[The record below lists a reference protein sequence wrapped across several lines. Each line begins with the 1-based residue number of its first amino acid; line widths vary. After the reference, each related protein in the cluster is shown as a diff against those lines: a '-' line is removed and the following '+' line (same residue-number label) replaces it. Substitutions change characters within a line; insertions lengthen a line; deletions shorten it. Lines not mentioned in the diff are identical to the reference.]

1 MEYKIL
7 PSFSSVLTLQN
18 ENKVKI
24 ILKISIMSVNEGPN
38 IDNSQVNSNISC
50 NVCSRG
56 FTTNRGL
63 LFHVNACRRKQQK
76 QQNQQ

>member
-1 MEYKIL
+1 
-7 PSFSSVLTLQN
+7 
-18 ENKVKI
+18 
-24 ILKISIMSVNEGPN
+24 MSVNEGPN

-56 FTTNRGL
+56 LTTNRGL
-63 LFHVNACRRKQQK
+63 LFRVNACRRKQQK